1 MRVCSRKFTRIESG
15 YLSSTRYF
23 VFILILVCLFL
34 PGCAER
40 LDPKTLDLAD
50 EARRTF
56 DSAYFMIRIQDE
68 FIEGRMNEGFVQA
81 KLAGLRKNRSTV
93 VFAHGCA
100 GLGRGNLRYMRLLAQ
115 AGYAVIA
122 PDSFARRYRPETCDP
137 SRHRGIKGAPH
148 RRVNRMRQEEIH
160 HAVYRVR
167 RIRWADKKNLF
178 LMGHSQGGTAAAA
191 YEGNEFSAHVI
202 VGSTCWRGVWM
213 PLGTPALTLYS
224 KDDPW
229 RGNRAADLCL
239 RRGES
244 RGVNMEFHLF
254 EGRAHNLSRN
264 KRARRLI
271 LDFLNRHRRA
281 E

>member
-1 MRVCSRKFTRIESG
+1 MKSGAFGFSSMRHSIF
-15 YLSSTRYF
+15 LLMP
-23 VFILILVCLFL
+23 VFSLLL
-34 PGCAER
+34 GCAGGV
-40 LDPKTLDLAD
+40 DPRTLDLAD

-56 DSAYFMIRIQDE
+56 DAAYVMIE
-68 FIEGRMNEGFVQA
+68 VEGALIEGGMSDGFVRGKLA
-81 KLAGLRKNRSTV
+81 KLKKKRPTV
-93 VFAHGCA
+93 IFSHGCA

-148 RRVNRMRQEEIH
+148 RRVNQMRQEEIH

-167 RIRWADKKNLF
+167 RIHWADKKNLF
-178 LMGHSQGGTAAAA
+178 LMGQSQGGGAAAA

-202 VGSTCWRGVWM
+202 TGSTCWRGVWM
-213 PLGTPALTLYS
+213 PLGTPALALYS

-229 RGNRAADLCL
+229 RRGRPADSCL
-239 RRGES
+239 RKARE
-244 RGVNMEFHLF
+244 RGVSMEFHLF

-264 KRARRLI
+264 ERARRLI

>member
-1 MRVCSRKFTRIESG
+1 MKSGTFGFSSMRHSI
-15 YLSSTRYF
+15 
-23 VFILILVCLFL
+23 FILILACFPLS
-34 PGCAER
+34 GCAGGV
-40 LDPKTLDLAD
+40 DPRTLDLAD

-56 DSAYFMIRIQDE
+56 DAAYVMIE
-68 FIEGRMNEGFVQA
+68 VEGALIEGGMSDGFVRGKLA
-81 KLAGLRKNRSTV
+81 KLKKKRPTV
-93 VFAHGCA
+93 IFSHGCA
-100 GLGRGNLRYMRLLAQ
+100 GIGRGNLRYMRLLAQ

-122 PDSFARRYRPETCDP
+122 PDSFARRYRPETCIP
-137 SRHRGIKGAPH
+137 SEHGLIPGAPFG
-148 RRVNRMRQEEIH
+148 RVSRMRQEEIH

-167 RIRWADKKNLF
+167 RILWADKKNLF
-178 LMGHSQGGTAAAA
+178 LMGQSQGGAAAAA

-202 VGSTCWRGVWM
+202 AGSTCWRGVWM
-213 PLGTPALTLYS
+213 PLGTPALALYS

-229 RGNRAADLCL
+229 RRNRAADLCL

-264 KRARRLI
+264 ERARRLI
-271 LDFLNRHRRA
+271 LDFLSRHRRA

>member
-1 MRVCSRKFTRIESG
+1 MKSGAFGFSSMRHSI
-15 YLSSTRYF
+15 
-23 VFILILVCLFL
+23 FILMLACFPLS
-34 PGCAER
+34 GCAGGV
-40 LDPKTLDLAD
+40 DPKTLDLAD

-56 DSAYFMIRIQDE
+56 DAAYVMIE
-68 FIEGRMNEGFVQA
+68 VEGVLIEGRMSERFVQD
-81 KLAGLRKNRSTV
+81 KLAGLRKKRPTV
-93 VFAHGCA
+93 IFSHGCA

-122 PDSFARRYRPETCDP
+122 PDSFARRYRPETCIP
-137 SRHRGIKGAPH
+137 SSHQGIKGAPH

-160 HAVYRVR
+160 HAAYRVR
-167 RIRWADKKNLF
+167 RIQWVDRKNFF

-191 YEGNEFSAHVI
+191 YEGDDFSAHVI
-202 VGSTCWRGVWM
+202 SGSVCWRGVWM
-213 PLGTPALTLYS
+213 PLGTPALALYS

-229 RGNRAADLCL
+229 RRNRAADSCL
-239 RRGES
+239 RRARS

-264 KRARRLI
+264 ERARRLI
-271 LDFLNRHRRA
+271 LDFLSRHRRT

>member
-1 MRVCSRKFTRIESG
+1 MS
-15 YLSSTRYF
+15 
-23 VFILILVCLFL
+23 
-34 PGCAER
+34 
-40 LDPKTLDLAD
+40 D
-50 EARRTF
+50 
-56 DSAYFMIRIQDE
+56 
-68 FIEGRMNEGFVQA
+68 GFVRGKLA
-81 KLAGLRKNRSTV
+81 KLKKKRPTV
-93 VFAHGCA
+93 IFMHGCA
-100 GLGRGNLRYMRLLAQ
+100 GLGRGNLRYIRLLAQ

-148 RRVNRMRQEEIH
+148 RRVNLMRQEEIH

-167 RIRWADKKNLF
+167 RIHWVDKKNLF
-178 LMGHSQGGTAAAA
+178 LMGQSQGGAAAAA

-202 VGSTCWRGVWM
+202 AGSTCWRGVWM
-213 PLGTPALTLYS
+213 PPGIPALALYS

-229 RGNRAADLCL
+229 RRNRAPDLCL

-264 KRARRLI
+264 ERARRLI
-271 LDFLNRHRRA
+271 LDFLARHRRA

>member
-1 MRVCSRKFTRIESG
+1 MRRESG
-15 YLSSTRYF
+15 DLSVLRYF
-23 VFILILVCLFL
+23 VFSLMLIGFLL

-40 LDPKTLDLAD
+40 LNPKSLDLAD

-68 FIEGRMNEGFVQA
+68 FIEGKVSDEFVQR
-81 KLAGLRKNRSTV
+81 KLLGLEKKRPTV
-93 VFAHGCA
+93 IFVHGCA
-100 GLGRGNLRYMRLLAQ
+100 GLGRGNLRYMRFLAR

-148 RRVNRMRQEEIH
+148 RRVNQMRQEEIH

-167 RIRWADKKNLF
+167 QLHWIDQENLF

-191 YEGNEFSAHVI
+191 YEGDEFSAHVI
-202 VGSTCWRGVWM
+202 AGSTCWRGVWA
-213 PLGTPALTLYS
+213 PLGTPAFTLYS

-229 RGNRAADLCL
+229 RRGRPADSCL
-239 RRGES
+239 RKAEG
-244 RGVNMEFHLF
+244 RGVNMAFHLF

-264 KRARRLI
+264 ERARRLI
-271 LDFLNRHRRA
+271 LDFLSRHRRV